1 MYATC
6 LYCKTNLGANEAV
19 ETFPIGRRLAFDS
32 AKGRLWVVCHLC
44 ERWNLTPI
52 ETRWEAVE
60 TCERLFRD
68 ARQRFNT
75 ENIGLAHLDEGLDLV
90 RIGKPLLPE
99 FAAWRYGDQFGQ
111 RRKRTVIL
119 TSALGAAAAALAVG
133 SVPLTVLAL
142 GAVGAFR
149 VAEAVAQRVKE
160 TKLVARVPRSDGE
173 TLTVLGGHLPLAQ
186 IKTDLGGRTGWQLE
200 LTHLDGTDRMG
211 GDHAMNA
218 IALIMPSINGT
229 GATARRV
236 SRAIKRLE
244 VHADPVGYLRS
255 IAAIS
260 SHYTRP
266 GDRGSLASLPVD
278 MRMAVEM
285 AANEENER
293 YILAGEIGLLEMA
306 WEEAEEIAAIAD
318 DLIVSPEIVRQLDQ
332 LKAKRPS
339 DSGVDRT

>member
-6 LYCKTNLGANEAV
+6 LYFKTNLGANEAV

-32 AKGRLWVVCHLC
+32 SKGRLWVVCHRC

-52 ETRWEAVE
+52 DTRWEAIE
-60 TCERLFRD
+60 SCERLFRD
-68 ARQRFNT
+68 ARQRFST
-75 ENIGLAHLDEGLDLV
+75 ENIGLAHLAEGLDLV
-90 RIGKPLLPE
+90 RIGEPQLPE

-111 RRKRTVIL
+111 RRKRMVIHA
-119 TSALGAAAAALAVG
+119 SALGTAAVALAVG
-133 SVPLTVLAL
+133 SVPLGGLAL
-142 GAVGAFR
+142 GAFGVLRA
-149 VAEAVAQRVKE
+149 AEGVAQRVKE
-160 TKLVARVPRSDGE
+160 TKLVARVPCSDGE

-186 IKTDLGGRTGWQLE
+186 IKTDLGGHTGWQLE
-200 LTHLDGTDRMG
+200 LTHLDGTDRMN

-229 GATARRV
+229 GATAHKV
-236 SRAIKRLE
+236 NRAIKRLE
-244 VHADPVGYLRS
+244 VHPDPVGYMRS

-260 SHYTRP
+260 SHTTRP
-266 GDRGSLASLPVD
+266 GDEGSLTSLPVD

-285 AANEENER
+285 VANEENEQ

-318 DLIVSPEIVRQLDQ
+318 DLTVSPEIVRQLDQ

-339 DSGVDRT
+339 ESGVDRS

>member
-19 ETFPIGRRLAFDS
+19 EIFPVGRRLAFDS
-32 AKGRLWVVCHLC
+32 AKGRLWVVCHHC

-52 ETRWEAVE
+52 ETRWEAIE
-60 TCERLFRD
+60 ICERLFQG
-68 ARQRFNT
+68 ARQRFST
-75 ENIGLAHLDEGLDLV
+75 ENIGLAHLNEGLELV
-90 RIGKPLLPE
+90 RIGQPQLPE

-111 RRKRTVIL
+111 RRKRTVIRV
-119 TSALGAAAAALAVG
+119 SALGTAAAALAVG
-133 SVPLTVLAL
+133 SLPLGGLAL
-142 GAVGAFR
+142 GAFGVLRA
-149 VAEAVAQRVKE
+149 AEAVAQRIKE
-160 TKLVARVPRSDGE
+160 TKLVARVPRSNGE
-173 TLTVLGGHLPLAQ
+173 TLTVLGGHLPFAQ

-200 LTHLDGTDRMG
+200 LTHLDGTDRMH

-229 GATARRV
+229 GATAHRV

-244 VHADPVGYLRS
+244 VHADPTKYMRS

-260 SHYTRP
+260 SHTTRP
-266 GDRGSLASLPVD
+266 GDQGSLTSLPVD
-278 MRMAVEM
+278 MRMAIEM

-293 YILAGEIGLLEMA
+293 YILAGEMALLEMA

-318 DLIVSPEIVRQLDQ
+318 DLTVSPEIVRQLEQ

-339 DSGVDRT
+339 DSGVDRS

>member
-142 GAVGAFR
+142 GAVGVFR
-149 VAEAVAQRVKE
+149 ATEAVAQRVKE
-160 TKLVARVPRSDGE
+160 TTLVARVPRSDGE
-173 TLTVLGGHLPLAQ
+173 TLTVLDGHLPLAQ

-244 VHADPVGYLRS
+244 VHADPVGYMRS

-266 GDRGSLASLPVD
+266 GDRGSLTSLPVD

-332 LKAKRPS
+332 LKAKRRS
-339 DSGVDRT
+339 DSGVDRS